1 MQKALIRDQV
11 FAKKDI
17 TCFLDFGRKIVRE
30 VSVHCANCLS
40 MIYRN
45 HDDKIYLD
53 FGCKFVREVSA
64 NCANCLSMIY
74 HNHADKIYMMMLLYV
89 LYVVV

>member
-17 TCFLDFGRKIVRE
+17 TCFLDFGRK
-30 VSVHCANCLS
+30 
-40 MIYRN
+40 
-45 HDDKIYLD
+45 
-53 FGCKFVREVSA
+53 FVREVSA
-64 NCANCLSMIY
+64 HCANCLSMIY

-89 LYVVV
+89 VV

>member
-11 FAKKDI
+11 FAKNKKKI
-17 TCFLDFGRKIVRE
+17 TF
-30 VSVHCANCLS
+30 
-40 MIYRN
+40 
-45 HDDKIYLD
+45 YLD